1 MTRRPTASV
10 VCSIWLAALA
20 LAAPA
25 LGDSGGGDNSAN
37 ASSELQREYPLHEPR
52 QCCSASPTPA
62 AGAVEPAA
70 SAGADGDDDG
80 ANGLPAAALV
90 LVALFAALALWLV
103 ARLIRRPAG
112 GTGAAATAT
121 AGHAAAATDR
131 SVELPTPPRR
141 PPPMASPAV
150 APDDTSTA
158 TDAVVGLREQ
168 TEGEPPPA
176 EPNDFVT
183 EVLNAALEHLRDGSW
198 VWADGAEEAVA
209 DVAASLS
216 ESTEEHEMV
225 LDAIALG
232 YWIRYVER
240 DFTQVNIAD
249 PDFVADLRSRYRSR
263 GAAEISAAMALVAA
277 DMPGAFL
284 RGPTLWAVL
293 QGEAGSILEQRASR
307 LMARHDRFADD
318 AAISP
323 EIRELALALGYGL
336 CVTVESLGIGGVR
349 ERAG

>member
-1 MTRRPTASV
+1 MMRRPTASV

-25 LGDSGGGDNSAN
+25 LGDSKGGDDSAN

-52 QCCSASPTPA
+52 QCCSETPTPA
-62 AGAVEPAA
+62 ASAVDPAA
-70 SAGADGDDDG
+70 SAGGGGDDDG
-80 ANGLPAAALV
+80 ANGLPSAAPV
-90 LVALFAALALWLV
+90 LVALLGALGLWLV

-112 GTGAAATAT
+112 GTGAAAQAT
-121 AGHAAAATDR
+121 AGHAPTDR
-131 SVELPTPPRR
+131 SVELSSPARRLRPT
-141 PPPMASPAV
+141 ASPAV
-150 APDDTSTA
+150 VPDDSSTAPDA
-158 TDAVVGLREQ
+158 IVELRAQTDA
-168 TEGEPPPA
+168 EPPAA
-176 EPNDFVT
+176 EPDEFVT
-183 EVLNAALEHLRDGSW
+183 EVLNAALEHLRDRSW
-198 VWADGAEEAVA
+198 VWANGAEEAVA

-249 PDFVADLRSRYRSR
+249 QDFVADLRSRYRSR
-263 GAAEISAAMALVAA
+263 GSAEISAAMALVAT

-284 RGPTLWAVL
+284 RGPTLWAVV
-293 QGEAGSILEQRASR
+293 QEEAGSILEQRATR

-323 EIRELALALGYGL
+323 ETRELALTLGYGL
-336 CVTVESLGIGGVR
+336 CVTVESLGIDGVR
-349 ERAG
+349 ERVG